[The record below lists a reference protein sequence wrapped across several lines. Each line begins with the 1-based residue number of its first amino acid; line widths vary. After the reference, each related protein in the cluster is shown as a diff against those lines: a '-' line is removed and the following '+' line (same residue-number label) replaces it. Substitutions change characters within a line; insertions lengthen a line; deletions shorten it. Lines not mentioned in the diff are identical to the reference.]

1 MEDSLDAIENANGDD
16 KKTYEEACR
25 NVGRQEETSSGLQQ
39 QTDTRSDRKIDP
51 TPSPVND
58 SIFNNQ
64 RVFKKSLPNN
74 KLILYLINRDL
85 IVYNGKI
92 DKLLGVIMVDP
103 EYVEN
108 KRVYGQVTLT
118 FRYGREDE
126 EVMGLK
132 FCTEAIVC
140 FAQLYPPYPG
150 SDHQEPSTALQEALI
165 RRLGPT
171 SHAFS
176 MEIPAVAPPS
186 VHLLPAKE
194 YNGAPI
200 GTCYDVKVYVAERTD
215 EKVHRNSAIRMGIRV
230 VQRTNPAPVPV
241 SNLYSVSQP
250 ATIQSDCRPQRTRI
264 MEGENEIVEC
274 DEPQP
279 PHAIVEKPF
288 LLNAGS
294 IRLEVHLDR
303 ANYTHSDAIQVHV
316 TINNDSHKSVKRIQI
331 LLLQH
336 VDVCMFK
343 SGKFKN
349 VVGAEAERENCP
361 LAPGTNFTK
370 TYSVKPTM
378 SSTKNWIALEDNYTK
393 TGSSLASTVVCA
405 GYNDKDRDPFAINV
419 SYYVKVKLLVSLM
432 GGVVSVKLPF
442 TLMNRTSDSEL
453 CSFPSPLRNPSS
465 PMVATSNENN
475 VCKDETGYL
484 AVMETSVQMD
494 SGKVSTEL
502 AKRKM
507 TDVDIIEK
515 NEISEST

>member
-1 MEDSLDAIENANGDD
+1 MEDSLDAIENANGDE
-16 KKTYEEACR
+16 KKTYEDASR

-51 TPSPVND
+51 IPSPAID

-64 RVFKKSLPNN
+64 SFHFRVFKKSLPNN

-171 SHAFS
+171 AHAFS

-200 GTCYDVKVYVAERTD
+200 GTCYDVKVYVE
-215 EKVHRNSAIRMGIRV
+215 
-230 VQRTNPAPVPV
+230 
-241 SNLYSVSQP
+241 P

-303 ANYTHSDAIQVHV
+303 ANYTHTDAIQVHV

-475 VCKDETGYL
+475 VCKDETGHL

-502 AKRKM
+502 AKRKI

-515 NEISEST
+515 NETSEST